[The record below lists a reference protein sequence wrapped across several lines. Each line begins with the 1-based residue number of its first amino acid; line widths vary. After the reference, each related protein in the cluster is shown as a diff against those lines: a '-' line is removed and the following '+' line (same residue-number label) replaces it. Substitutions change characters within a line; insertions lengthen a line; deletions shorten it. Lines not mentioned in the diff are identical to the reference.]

1 MLRRA
6 ANTRG
11 SVEARRLAASATRS
25 GLWRRSQRPW
35 SRGASMDIR
44 VRESG
49 RCAPTFGP
57 EGRIA
62 REKPGRGCKK
72 SLLIYERGDLW
83 VGAPCLSVREPC
95 CTVGHRASLAFD
107 AGSRRYARS
116 ALRRR
121 RNRLVL
127 RARDTC
133 AWSRTPWHVTALVR
147 CRVSVCTVLDYVH
160 SAHTDRYF
168 RIRKLCGCI

>member
-83 VGAPCLSVREPC
+83 VSQPCLSVREPC
-95 CTVGHRASLAFD
+95 GLFTFKIIAVWTACSGCRATLVTNRPP
-107 AGSRRYARS
+107 AGACSR
-116 ALRRR
+116 LKPW
-121 RNRLVL
+121 NRPVPW
-127 RARDTC
+127 ANGPDPSHTC
-133 AWSRTPWHVTALVR
+133 AHRFSCDSTSAFLCSPLAVSQVR
-147 CRVSVCTVLDYVH
+147 SEAC
-160 SAHTDRYF
+160 
-168 RIRKLCGCI
+168 